1 MPVAMTESAIAVSV
15 SEDAEAELPALLAAE
30 SGTPPPFVSVGLDGA
45 RYYQLLG
52 DAMRASDDEEMSEE
66 MREAL
71 SEVFAAA
78 AQFYERLKVDARF
91 TERGIEIVSD
101 MTLAD

>member
-1 MPVAMTESAIAVSV
+1 
-15 SEDAEAELPALLAAE
+15 
-30 SGTPPPFVSVGLDGA
+30 
-45 RYYQLLG
+45 
-52 DAMRASDDEEMSEE
+52 MRASDDEEMSEA

-78 AQFYERLKVDARF
+78 AQFYDRLKADVRF
-91 TERGIEIVSD
+91 TGRGIEIESD